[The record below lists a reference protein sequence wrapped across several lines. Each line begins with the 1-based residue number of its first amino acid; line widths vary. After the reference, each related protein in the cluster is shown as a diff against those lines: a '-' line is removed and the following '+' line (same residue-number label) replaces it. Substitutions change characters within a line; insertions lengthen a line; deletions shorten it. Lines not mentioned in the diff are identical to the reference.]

1 MAPPQLLADRRDH
14 GSIRLRPCPAAAT
27 AARKMVR
34 EICSGC
40 GLPAGL
46 VEDAALV
53 TGVLVTRS
61 ARQAHTAI
69 PTRSLDGG
77 IRSVFT
83 AASAALRNVAA
94 PAGGTVCPSAPDR
107 CAESGARGVDLI
119 VPGVAH
125 RGCRVVAFVIVNVP
139 AADRS
144 GDPHRIQ
151 RAPVCHRR
159 HRAGHSG
166 TAALPRPRE
175 QPAGALS
182 VFSLGYAVILDGS
195 HVGR

>member
-1 MAPPQLLADRRDH
+1 MAPPQRLADRRDH
-14 GSIRLRPCPAAAT
+14 GSTRLRPCPAAAT

-53 TGVLVTRS
+53 TGVLVTCS

-94 PAGGTVCPSAPDR
+94 PAGGTVCRSAPD
-107 CAESGARGVDLI
+107 GARK
-119 VPGVAH
+119 A
-125 RGCRVVAFVIVNVP
+125 VP
-139 AADRS
+139 AASTSSCPESR
-144 GDPHRIQ
+144 
-151 RAPVCHRR
+151 
-159 HRAGHSG
+159 
-166 TAALPRPRE
+166 TAVAEWSP
-175 QPAGALS
+175 S
-182 VFSLGYAVILDGS
+182 SS
-195 HVGR
+195 

>member
-1 MAPPQLLADRRDH
+1 MVPPQLLAVRRDH
-14 GSIRLRPCPAAAT
+14 GSIRLRPCPAAA
-27 AARKMVR
+27 AARKMVP
-34 EICSGC
+34 EICSGR
-40 GLPAGL
+40 GLPTGL

-53 TGVLVTRS
+53 TGVPVTCS

-69 PTRSLDGG
+69 PTRNLDGG

-83 AASAALRNVAA
+83 AALAALRNLAA
-94 PAGGTVCPSAPDR
+94 PAGGTLCPSAPDR
-107 CAESGARGVDLI
+107 WAESGARGVDLI
-119 VPGVAH
+119 LPGVAD
-125 RGCRVVAFVIVNVP
+125 RGRRVVAFVMMNVP

-159 HRAGHSG
+159 ARADHSA
-166 TAALPRPRE
+166 TAALPRARE
-175 QPAGALS
+175 RAAGALS
-182 VFSLGYAVILDGS
+182 VFSLGYGVILDGS